1 VNWDPV
7 HDGRTA
13 FLAAMR
19 ALCAPG
25 TPIVLPARPTV
36 SERAELDGAAAIL
49 LALLD
54 RGLSLGV
61 AGGISAQR
69 AAAVVADATGAARG
83 DIADADWVLA
93 DGPAADAIS
102 RARRGTRL
110 APERGATV
118 VIAAA
123 GEPLPMSIV
132 GPGVRGSERAFVALD
147 PVAVHA
153 FSAANASPPCGVDV
167 LVVTAECLIGLPRSV
182 SIRHEAA

>member
-25 TPIVLPARPTV
+25 TPIVLPARPAV

-61 AGGISAQR
+61 AGGNTAQR
-69 AAAVVADATGAARG
+69 TAALVAQVTGAAHG
-83 DIADADWVLA
+83 DVADADWVLA
-93 DGPAADAIS
+93 DGPAADAIT
-102 RARRGTRL
+102 RAHRGTRL
-110 APERGATV
+110 APEQGATV

-123 GEPLPMSIV
+123 GEPMPMSIA
-132 GPGVRGSERAFVALD
+132 GPGVRGTVRAFVALD
-147 PVAVHA
+147 PVAIHA
-153 FSAANASPPCGVDV
+153 FSAANAAPPCGVDV
-167 LVVTAECLIGLPRSV
+167 LIVTAECLIGLPRSV